1 MSFVIV
7 IVSCKNTGT
16 QVSLVVA
23 EFPIVLGRAPEVLFS
38 PTLEPSLLPF
48 LCLGQSL
55 CHSPCSSICVAF
67 TSRVG
72 DVSDHRPWF
81 TVVFRFCM
89 TFCECVCAFG
99 HPWQVQKINRQVQK
113 INKQV
118 QQTSVQVQHA
128 AAAASEV
135 HILRPQLRYT
145 DVLRAPTA

>member
-1 MSFVIV
+1 MLNPSSLSFVIV

-55 CHSPCSSICVAF
+55 CHSPCSSICVVF

-89 TFCECVCAFG
+89 TFCECVCIWASLAG
-99 HPWQVQKINRQVQK
+99 PED
-113 INKQV
+113 
-118 QQTSVQVQHA
+118 QQAGPEDQQA
-128 AAAASEV
+128 GPADE
-135 HILRPQLRYT
+135 
-145 DVLRAPTA
+145 RAGPACCCSCQ